1 MERIETRCGGCGQPE
16 FMFYDPNSP
25 SLLEDVLA
33 KIESEL
39 DEVEAKS
46 AKAVQDATK
55 QSDDAPTA
63 ADPVRRTAA

>member
-1 MERIETRCGGCGQPE
+1 
-16 FMFYDPNSP
+16 MFYDPNSP